1 MLEFT
6 LETEDK
12 QSCFVFITNLNI
24 TERNAKGL
32 VAIGRSR
39 WKIENEGFNS
49 QKNLRYDIE
58 HPNSYN
64 YTAMKNHYILT
75 QIADIIMQLYE
86 NGLKIFR
93 IVKKTAKEIS
103 SNLLEA
109 IRTRRL
115 TDEDIL
121 HLATPIQIRFT

>member
-1 MLEFT
+1 
-6 LETEDK
+6 
-12 QSCFVFITNLNI
+12 
-24 TERNAKGL
+24 
-32 VAIGRSR
+32 
-39 WKIENEGFNS
+39 
-49 QKNLRYDIE
+49 
-58 HPNSYN
+58 
-64 YTAMKNHYILT
+64 MKNHYTLI

-109 IRTRRL
+109 IRTHIL

-121 HLATPIQIRFT
+121 RIATPIQIRFT